1 MVDRNA
7 VIERVNSVFIESF
20 EVEKE
25 KLKPEMQI
33 LEDLGL
39 DSLDIVD
46 LVVALQKELRIN
58 IRNDEGVRSIR
69 TLGDVYEFAVALLKE
84 REA

>member
-39 DSLDIVD
+39 DGLDKVD
-46 LVVALQKELRIN
+46 LVVALQKYLRLN